1 MTINMNEIVFENK
14 NSKLKAF
21 LMPVIGSVIL
31 YLIYG
36 IPRML
41 MKDPS
46 SLSKNVKVY
55 LILLGA
61 FLLIGLAAG
70 LHSAV
75 RIKKMRI
82 TINDEGIDVIKG
94 KAHGF
99 YPLDTFLRCQR
110 ETQSAGRSVKVVK
123 SLVFDGDEGLL
134 YIDCDG
140 FSDSEFLR
148 MSDAISIRK
157 HDVSECDE
165 DSDEQLSDGRYV
177 GTYELAFPSALLRL
191 SGFFGVAILFAWGA
205 AIYLISKSGLDRS
218 MIILLGLITF
228 GTISAVVLFLSLS
241 LYYKKQG
248 KNVIKTLQIGLIDL
262 KVNDDTWVINNI
274 RDLYITPPFLTDL
287 AGDHRV
293 LVIKVRDSSQVK
305 KYIIEPKPK
314 TYNANDPYIKLYKSI
329 VDMCESHGIHM
340 NVFDDTTGKMSL

>member
-1 MTINMNEIVFENK
+1 MNEIVFENK
-14 NSKLKAF
+14 NAKVKAF
-21 LMPVIGSVIL
+21 LTPVIGSVIL

-46 SLSKNVKVY
+46 SISRYAKVF
-55 LILLGA
+55 LFLLGA
-61 FLLIGLAAG
+61 FLLIGLLAG
-70 LHSAV
+70 LYSAV
-75 RIKKMRI
+75 KIKKMRI

-94 KAHGF
+94 KSHGF
-99 YPLDTFLRCQR
+99 YPLETFIKCQR

-123 SLVFDGDEGLL
+123 SLVFGGEEGLL

-157 HDVSECDE
+157 HDVSVCDE

-177 GTYELAFPSALLRL
+177 GTYELAFPSALLKL
-191 SGFFGVAILFAWGA
+191 SGFFGVAILFVWGA

-228 GTISAVVLFLSLS
+228 GTLSTIVLFLSLF

-248 KNVIKTLQIGLIDL
+248 NNVIKSLQIGLIEL
-262 KVNDDTWVINNI
+262 KVNDDTWIINNI
-274 RDLYITPPFLTDL
+274 RDLYITPPFLTEV

-305 KYIIEPKPK
+305 KYIIEQKPK
-314 TYNANDPYIKLYKSI
+314 TYNANDPYIQLYKSI
-329 VDMCESHGIHM
+329 VDMCESHGIHI
-340 NVFDDTTGKMSL
+340 NVFDDTTSKMSL

>member
-1 MTINMNEIVFENK
+1 MNEIVFENK
-14 NSKLKAF
+14 NAKLKAF
-21 LMPVIGSVIL
+21 LMPVIGSVIV
-31 YLIYG
+31 YLVYC

-61 FLLIGLAAG
+61 FLLIGLVAG

-110 ETQSAGRSVKVVK
+110 ETQSAGRGVKVVK

-134 YIDCDG
+134 FIDCDG

-177 GTYELAFPSALLRL
+177 GTYELAFPSALLKL
-191 SGFFGVAILFAWGA
+191 SGFFGVAILLVWGA
-205 AIYLISKSGLDRS
+205 AIYLVSKSGLDRS

-305 KYIIEPKPK
+305 KYIIESKPK

-340 NVFDDTTGKMSL
+340 NVFDDTTS

>member
-14 NSKLKAF
+14 NAKLKAF

-134 YIDCDG
+134 FIDCDG

-165 DSDEQLSDGRYV
+165 DSDEQLSDGHYV
-177 GTYELAFPSALLRL
+177 GTYDLVFPSVILKL
-191 SGFFGVAILFAWGA
+191 SGFFGVAILLVWGA

-218 MIILLGLITF
+218 MIVLLGFITF

-340 NVFDDTTGKMSL
+340 NVFDDTTSKMSL

>member
-14 NSKLKAF
+14 NAKLKAF

-55 LILLGA
+55 MILLGA

-134 YIDCDG
+134 FIDCDG

-191 SGFFGVAILFAWGA
+191 SGFFGVAILLVWGA

>member
-1 MTINMNEIVFENK
+1 MNEIVFENK
-14 NSKLKAF
+14 NAKLKAF

-134 YIDCDG
+134 FVDCDG

-191 SGFFGVAILFAWGA
+191 SGFFGIAILLVWGA

-293 LVIKVRDSSQVK
+293 LVIKVKDSSQVK
-305 KYIIEPKPK
+305 KYIIESKPK
-314 TYNANDPYIKLYKSI
+314 TYNANDPYNVLYKSI
-329 VDMCESHGIHM
+329 VDMCESHGIHI
-340 NVFDDTTGKMSL
+340 NVFDDTTSKMSL